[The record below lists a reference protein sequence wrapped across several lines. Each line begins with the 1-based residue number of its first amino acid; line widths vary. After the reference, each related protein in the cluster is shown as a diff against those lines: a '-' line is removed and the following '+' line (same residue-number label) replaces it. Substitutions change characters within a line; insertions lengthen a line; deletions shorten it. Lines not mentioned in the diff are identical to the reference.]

1 MKRLLRIG
9 FTSMVLLFWVMPVKA
24 QVHGT
29 PTQQPAQQHPGME
42 HKVLNQDAIQWQDA
56 PAALPKG
63 AKISVL
69 EGDPA
74 KEGPFTM
81 RIWLPAN
88 FKIAPHSHPA
98 NEHVTVLKGS
108 FYMGTGETFNA
119 TKAKKLDVGGFAMMP
134 AKFVHY
140 AFTKSEAILQLHG
153 IGPWGIT
160 YVNSADDPRTA
171 TQGTGQR

>member
-1 MKRLLRIG
+1 
-9 FTSMVLLFWVMPVKA
+9 MPVQA

-29 PTQQPAQQHPGME
+29 TQEHPGVE
-42 HKVLNQDAIQWQDA
+42 HKLYNSDAIKWQEA
-56 PAALPKG
+56 PASLPKG

-81 RIWLPAN
+81 RIMLPAN
-88 FKIAPHSHPA
+88 YKIPPHWHPA

-108 FYMGTGETFNA
+108 FYMGTGEEYNA
-119 TKAKKLDVGGFAMMP
+119 AKAKKLDAGGFAMMP

-140 AFTKSEAILQLHG
+140 AFTKGEAVLQLHG

-160 YVNSADDPRTA
+160 YVNKADDPRTA
-171 TQGTGQR
+171 PSSAGQR